1 MNGLQDFKGMVCAAH
16 PAAARAG
23 LETLQL
29 GGNAIDAALAVSFT
43 LCVVEPFAS
52 GLGGGGF
59 MTIWMPEIGAGSAEG
74 RLGNGRAHF
83 LDFRERAP
91 AAATLD
97 HYYDTGQS
105 VHDLTLHGP
114 LSVAVPGVPS
124 GLAHAAA
131 RFGLLSSRTLD
142 PMIAPAIE
150 HAEHGI
156 TVTPKMARHFA
167 AYHDLLSRYPTTARI
182 FTHPNGPIQAGEV
195 LRQPEL
201 AKTLAH
207 ISEVGLQGFSQG
219 MLAHRL
225 ERFMAACGGLITA
238 KDLTAYQPQERAIVH
253 GTYRGHTLLTAPP
266 PSTGGIRLLQVL
278 NALEHYPVRE
288 WGLNAANTVHV
299 IAEALK
305 ASFAAGERY
314 VADPDTLSTIPTGEL
329 TDKAW
334 AADLAHH
341 LSLDDADPSFS
352 LDSSPDDGVGCTTHY
367 SIIDHWGNIVSA
379 THTIGLFWGSGMVL
393 DGTGLLLNGEM
404 NDFSEGPAHINAVA
418 PGKIPRS
425 HMCPTIVFKNDRP
438 YMILGSPASHRIPS
452 AVLQTVS
459 NVIDHDM
466 DIVAAVAAPRVHW
479 QDGVLHLEAG
489 IASHVA
495 SQLEQKGHVVN
506 RYAAKDRYFGGVQAI
521 HIDPRFGFLTGAAD
535 PRRDGQAL
543 GY

>member
-1 MNGLQDFKGMVCAAH
+1 MVCAAH
-16 PAAARAG
+16 PTAARAG

-29 GGNAIDAALAVSFT
+29 GGNAIDAALAVAFT

-59 MTIWMPEIGAGSAEG
+59 MTIWMPEMGAGSTVG
-74 RLGNGRAHF
+74 RLGNGRAYF

-97 HYYDTGQS
+97 HYYGAGRT

-114 LSVAVPGVPS
+114 LSVAVPSVPS
-124 GLAHAAA
+124 GLAHAAT

-167 AYHDLLSRYPTTARI
+167 AYHDFLSRYPATARI
-182 FTHPNGPIQAGEV
+182 FTRPGSPVQAGET
-195 LRQPEL
+195 LRQPDL
-201 AKTLAH
+201 AKTLTH

-225 ERFMAACGGLITA
+225 DRFMAAHGGLIA
-238 KDLTAYQPQERAIVH
+238 VQDVADYQPQERAIIH
-253 GTYRGHTLLTAPP
+253 GRYRGHTLLTAPP
-266 PSTGGIRLLQVL
+266 PSAGGVRLLQVL
-278 NALEHYPVRE
+278 NVLEHYPVGE
-288 WGLNAANTVHV
+288 WGPNATNTLHV

-314 VADPDTLSTIPTGEL
+314 IADPDSLSAIPTADL
-329 TDKAW
+329 ISNAW
-334 AADLAHH
+334 AADLARR
-341 LSLDDADPSFS
+341 LSLDDADPSFAP
-352 LDSSPDDGVGCTTHY
+352 DSSPDDGAGCTTHY

-404 NDFSEGPAHINAVA
+404 NDFSEGRTHINAVA

-425 HMCPTIVFKNDRP
+425 HMCPTIVFKEDRP
-438 YMILGSPASHRIPS
+438 YLILGSPASHRIPS

-466 DIVAAVAAPRVHW
+466 DITAAVAAPRAHW

-495 SQLEQKGHVVN
+495 SQLEQKGHVVR
-506 RYAAKDRYFGGVQAI
+506 RYAAKDRYFGGVHAI
-521 HIDPRFGFLTGAAD
+521 HVDPLFGVLTGAAD

>member
-1 MNGLQDFKGMVCAAH
+1 MNGLQEFKGMVCAAH

-23 LETLQL
+23 LQTLQL
-29 GGNAIDAALAVSFT
+29 GGNAVDAALAVAFT
-43 LCVVEPFAS
+43 LGVVEPFAS

-59 MTIWMPEIGAGSAEG
+59 MTIWMPDMGAGSAAG
-74 RLGNGRAHF
+74 RLQNGRAFF

-91 AAATLD
+91 AGATPD
-97 HYYDTGQS
+97 HYYDTGRT

-114 LSVAVPGVPS
+114 LSVAVPGLPS
-124 GLAHAAA
+124 GLAHAAT
-131 RFGLLSSRTLD
+131 RFGLLSSRSLD
-142 PMIAPAIE
+142 AMIAPAIE
-150 HAEHGI
+150 YAEHGI
-156 TVTPKMARHFA
+156 TVTPKMAGHFA
-167 AYHDLLSRYPTTARI
+167 AYHDFLSRYPATARI
-182 FTHPNGPIQAGEV
+182 FTRPGGPVQAGEE

-201 AKTLAH
+201 ARTLAH
-207 ISEVGLQGFSQG
+207 ISEVGLQGFGQG
-219 MLAHRL
+219 MLADRL
-225 ERFMAACGGLITA
+225 DRFMAAYGGLITGEDVA
-238 KDLTAYQPQERAIVH
+238 AYRPQERAVIR

-278 NALEHYPVRE
+278 NVLERYPVQE
-288 WGLNAANTVHV
+288 WGLNAANTIHV

-314 VADPDTLSTIPTGEL
+314 VADPGTMSTIPTGHL
-329 TDKAW
+329 VDKAW
-334 AADLAHH
+334 AADLIHH
-341 LSLDDADPSFS
+341 LSLDNADPSFAP
-352 LDSSPDDGVGCTTHY
+352 DSSPDEGVGCTTHY
-367 SIIDHWGNIVSA
+367 SIVDHWGNIVSA

-404 NDFSEGPAHINAVA
+404 NDFSEGRANINAVA

-425 HMCPTIVFKNDRP
+425 HMCPTIVFKGERP

-459 NVIDHDM
+459 NLIDHGM
-466 DIVAAVAAPRVHW
+466 DVGAAVAAPRAHW

-489 IASHVA
+489 IAPHVA
-495 SQLEQKGHVVN
+495 TQLENKGHVVK
-506 RYAAKDRYFGGVQAI
+506 RYAAKDRYFGGVHAI
-521 HIDPRFGFLTGAAD
+521 HIDPLFGALTGAAD

>member
-1 MNGLQDFKGMVCAAH
+1 MVCAAH

-43 LCVVEPFAS
+43 LGVVEPFAS

-59 MTIWMPEIGAGSAEG
+59 MTIWTPGPGAGSPASS
-74 RLGNGRAHF
+74 LANGRAYF

-91 AAATLD
+91 AAAIPD

-131 RFGLLSSRTLD
+131 RFGLLSSRSLD
-142 PMIAPAIE
+142 AVIAPAIE

-156 TVTPKMARHFA
+156 TVSPKMARHFA
-167 AYHDLLSRYPTTARI
+167 AYHDFLCRYPATRRI
-182 FTHPNGPIQAGEV
+182 FTRANGPVQAGDV

-225 ERFMAACGGLITA
+225 ERFMAAHGGLITA
-238 KDLTAYQPQERAIVH
+238 GDLADYRPQERAIIR

-266 PSTGGIRLLQVL
+266 PSSGGIRLLQVL
-278 NALEHYPVRE
+278 NLLERYPVRE
-288 WGLNAANTVHV
+288 WGVNAANTVHV
-299 IAEALK
+299 FAEALK

-314 VADPDTLSTIPTGEL
+314 IADPNTLSTIPTGQL
-329 TDKAW
+329 IDKAW
-334 AADLAHH
+334 AAEFADH
-341 LSLDDADPSFS
+341 LSLDNANPSFS
-352 LDSSPDDGVGCTTHY
+352 PDSSPDDGVGCTTHY
-367 SIIDHWGNIVSA
+367 SIIDHRGTIVSA

-393 DGTGLLLNGEM
+393 DGTGILLNGEM
-404 NDFSEGPAHINAVA
+404 NDFSEGRTHINAVS

-425 HMCPTIVFKNDRP
+425 HMCPTIVFKDDRP

-459 NVIDHDM
+459 NVIDHGM
-466 DIVAAVAAPRVHW
+466 DLGAAVAAPRAHW

-489 IASHVA
+489 FASHVV
-495 SQLEQKGHVVN
+495 SQLERKGHVVK
-506 RYAAKDRYFGGVQAI
+506 RYAAKDRYFGGVHAV
-521 HIDPRFGFLTGAAD
+521 HVDPLFGALTGAAD

>member
-1 MNGLQDFKGMVCAAH
+1 MNGLQEFKGMVCAAH

-59 MTIWMPEIGAGSAEG
+59 MTIWMPEKGAGSLPG
-74 RLGNGRAHF
+74 RLRSGRAVF

-91 AAATLD
+91 AAATLE

-131 RFGLLSSRTLD
+131 RFGLLSNRTLD

-156 TVTPKMARHFA
+156 TVTPKMAKHFA
-167 AYHDLLSRYPTTARI
+167 SYHDFLSRYPTTARI
-182 FTHPNGPIQAGEV
+182 FTRPHGPVQAGEV

-207 ISEVGLQGFSQG
+207 ISDVGLQGFSQG

-225 ERFMAACGGLITA
+225 ERFMATYGGLITA
-238 KDLTAYQPQERAIVH
+238 EDIASYQTQERSIIH
-253 GTYRGHTLLTAPP
+253 GTYRDHSLLTAPP

-278 NALEHYPVRE
+278 NVLEHYPVRR
-288 WGLNAANTVHV
+288 WGLNAADTVHV

-305 ASFAAGERY
+305 ASFADGERY
-314 VADPDTLSTIPTGEL
+314 VADPDTLSAIPTGEL
-329 TDKAW
+329 INKAW
-334 AADLAHH
+334 AAGLAHR
-341 LSLDDADPSFS
+341 LSLDDANPSYS
-352 LDSSPDDGVGCTTHY
+352 PDSSPDDGEGCTTHY
-367 SIIDHWGNIVSA
+367 SIVDHWGNIVSA

-404 NDFSEGPAHINAVA
+404 NDFSEGRTHINAVS

-425 HMCPTIVFKNDRP
+425 HMCPTIVFRGDRP

-459 NVIDHDM
+459 NVIDHGM
-466 DIVAAVAAPRVHW
+466 DIGAAVAAPRAHW

-489 IASHVA
+489 IGTDVA
-495 SQLEQKGHVVN
+495 SQLQQKGHVVK
-506 RYAAKDRYFGGVQAI
+506 RYAAKDRYFGGVHAI
-521 HIDPRFGFLTGAAD
+521 LIDPQLGALTGAAD

>member
-1 MNGLQDFKGMVCAAH
+1 MVCAAH

-43 LCVVEPFAS
+43 LGVVEPFAS

-59 MTIWMPEIGAGSAEG
+59 MTIWMPEVVAGSPVSG
-74 RLGNGRAHF
+74 LGNGRAYF

-114 LSVAVPGVPS
+114 LSVAVPGLPS
-124 GLAHAAA
+124 GLAHAAS
-131 RFGLLSSRTLD
+131 RFGLLSCRTLD

-150 HAEHGI
+150 HAVRGI

-167 AYHDLLSRYPTTARI
+167 GYHDFLSRYPGTARI
-182 FTHPNGPIQAGEV
+182 FTRPGGPIQAGEV

-207 ISEVGLQGFSQG
+207 ISDVGLQGFSQG

-225 ERFMAACGGLITA
+225 ERFMAAYGGLITA
-238 KDLTAYQPQERAIVH
+238 NDVAAYQTQERAIIR

-278 NALEHYPVRE
+278 NVLEHYPVRE
-288 WGLNAANTVHV
+288 WGPNAANTLHV
-299 IAEALK
+299 FAEALK

-314 VADPDTLSTIPTGEL
+314 VADPDTLSKIPTWDL
-329 TDKAW
+329 IDKAW
-334 AADLAHH
+334 AAELAHR

-352 LDSSPDDGVGCTTHY
+352 PDSSPDDGVGCTTHF

-404 NDFSEGPAHINAVA
+404 NDFSEGRTHINAVA

-425 HMCPTIVFKNDRP
+425 HMCPTIVFKDDRP

-466 DIVAAVAAPRVHW
+466 DIAAAVAAPRAHW

-489 IASHVA
+489 TASHVA
-495 SQLEQKGHVVN
+495 SLLEQKGHVVR
-506 RYAAKDRYFGGVQAI
+506 RYAIKDRYFGGVHAI
-521 HIDPRFGFLTGAAD
+521 CIDPQFGILTGAAD
-535 PRRDGQAL
+535 PRRDGEAL

>member
-1 MNGLQDFKGMVCAAH
+1 MVCAAH
-16 PAAARAG
+16 PAAAKAG
-23 LETLQL
+23 LQTLQL
-29 GGNAIDAALAVSFT
+29 GGNAIDAALAVAFT
-43 LCVVEPFAS
+43 LGVVEPFAS

-59 MTIWMPEIGAGSAEG
+59 MTIWMPEMAAGSPVG
-74 RLGNGRAHF
+74 RLRNGRAFF

-91 AAATLD
+91 AAATPD
-97 HYYDTGQS
+97 HYYDTGRT

-114 LSVAVPGVPS
+114 LSVAVPGVPA

-131 RFGLLSSRTLD
+131 RFGLLSSRSLD
-142 PMIAPAIE
+142 LMIAPAVE
-150 HAEHGI
+150 YAEHGI

-167 AYHDLLSRYPTTARI
+167 AYHDFLSRYPATARI
-182 FTHPNGPIQAGEV
+182 FTRAGGPVQAGQE

-201 AKTLAH
+201 AETLTH
-207 ISEVGLQGFSQG
+207 ISEVGLHGFGQG
-219 MLAHRL
+219 MLADRL
-225 ERFMAACGGLITA
+225 ERFMAAYGGLITGEDVA
-238 KDLTAYQPQERAIVH
+238 AYQPQERAVIH

-278 NALEHYPVRE
+278 NVLEHYPVRE
-288 WGLNAANTVHV
+288 WGLNAGNTIHV

-314 VADPDTLSTIPTGEL
+314 VADPGTLSTIPTGDL
-329 TDKAW
+329 VDKAW
-334 AADLAHH
+334 ASDLAHH
-341 LSLDDADPSFS
+341 LSLGDANPSFAP
-352 LDSSPDDGVGCTTHY
+352 DSSPDDGVGCTTHY

-404 NDFSEGPAHINAVA
+404 NDFSEGRANINAVA

-425 HMCPTIVFKNDRP
+425 HMCPTIVFKGDRP

-466 DIVAAVAAPRVHW
+466 DIAAAVAAPRAHW
-479 QDGVLHLEAG
+479 QDGVVHLEPG
-489 IASHVA
+489 IAPQVA
-495 SQLEQKGHVVN
+495 SQLERKGHVVR
-506 RYAAKDRYFGGVQAI
+506 RYAAKDRYFGGVHAI
-521 HIDPRFGFLTGAAD
+521 HVDPLFGALTGAAD

>member
-1 MNGLQDFKGMVCAAH
+1 MVCAAH
-16 PAAARAG
+16 PTAARAG

-29 GGNAIDAALAVSFT
+29 GGNAIDAALAVAFT

-59 MTIWMPEIGAGSAEG
+59 MTIWMPEMGAGPTVG
-74 RLGNGRAHF
+74 RLSNGRAYF

-91 AAATLD
+91 AAATPD
-97 HYYDTGQS
+97 HYYGTGRT

-114 LSVAVPGVPS
+114 LSVAVPSVPS

-131 RFGLLSSRTLD
+131 RFGLLSGRTLD
-142 PMIAPAIE
+142 PIIAPAIE

-167 AYHDLLSRYPTTARI
+167 AYHDFLSRYPATARI
-182 FTHPNGPIQAGEV
+182 FTRLNGPIQAGET
-195 LRQPEL
+195 LRQPDL
-201 AKTLAH
+201 AKTLTH
-207 ISEVGLQGFSQG
+207 ISEVGLLGFSQG

-225 ERFMAACGGLITA
+225 ERFMAASGGLITV
-238 KDLTAYQPQERAIVH
+238 KDLAAYQPQERAVIH

-266 PSTGGIRLLQVL
+266 PSAGGVRLLQVL
-278 NALEHYPVRE
+278 NVLEHYPVRE
-288 WGLNAANTVHV
+288 WGLNAANTLHV

-305 ASFAAGERY
+305 VSFAAGERY
-314 VADPDTLSTIPTGEL
+314 IADPDSLSTIPTGDL
-329 TDKAW
+329 INKAW
-334 AADLAHH
+334 AADLARH
-341 LSLDDADPSFS
+341 LSLDVADPSFAP
-352 LDSSPDDGVGCTTHY
+352 DSSPDDGAGCTTHY

-404 NDFSEGPAHINAVA
+404 NDFSEGRAHINAVA

-425 HMCPTIVFKNDRP
+425 HMCPTIVFKDDRP

-466 DIVAAVAAPRVHW
+466 DIAAAVAAPRAHW

-495 SQLEQKGHVVN
+495 SQLERKGHVV
-506 RYAAKDRYFGGVQAI
+506 RHYAAKDRYFGGVHAI
-521 HIDPRFGFLTGAAD
+521 HVDPLFEVLTGAAD

>member
-1 MNGLQDFKGMVCAAH
+1 MVCAAH

-43 LCVVEPFAS
+43 LGVVEPFAS

-59 MTIWMPEIGAGSAEG
+59 MTIWMPEAVAGSPVS
-74 RLGNGRAHF
+74 RLGNGRAYF

-114 LSVAVPGVPS
+114 LSVAVPGLPS
-124 GLAHAAA
+124 GLAHAAS

-150 HAEHGI
+150 HAERGI

-167 AYHDLLSRYPTTARI
+167 AYHDFLSRYPGTARI
-182 FTHPNGPIQAGEV
+182 FTRPGGPIQAGEV

-207 ISEVGLQGFSQG
+207 ISDVGLQGFSQG

-225 ERFMAACGGLITA
+225 ERFMAAYGGLITA
-238 KDLTAYQPQERAIVH
+238 NDVAAYQTQERAIIR

-278 NALEHYPVRE
+278 NVLEHYPVRE
-288 WGLNAANTVHV
+288 WGPNAANTLHV
-299 IAEALK
+299 FAEALK

-314 VADPDTLSTIPTGEL
+314 VADPDTLSKIPTWDL
-329 TDKAW
+329 IDKAW
-334 AADLAHH
+334 AAELAHR

-352 LDSSPDDGVGCTTHY
+352 PDSSPDDGVGCTTHF

-404 NDFSEGPAHINAVA
+404 NDFSEGRTHINAVA

-425 HMCPTIVFKNDRP
+425 HMCPTIVFKDDRP

-466 DIVAAVAAPRVHW
+466 DIAAAVAAPRAHW

-495 SQLEQKGHVVN
+495 SLLEQKGHVVR
-506 RYAAKDRYFGGVQAI
+506 RYAAKDRYFGGVHAI
-521 HIDPRFGFLTGAAD
+521 CIDPQFGILTGAAD
-535 PRRDGQAL
+535 PRRDGEAL

>member
-1 MNGLQDFKGMVCAAH
+1 MVCAAH
-16 PAAARAG
+16 PTAARAG

-29 GGNAIDAALAVSFT
+29 GGNAIDAALAVSFA

-59 MTIWMPEIGAGSAEG
+59 MTIWIPQSGTGSPVR
-74 RLGNGRAHF
+74 RLGNGRALF

-91 AAATLD
+91 AAATPER
-97 HYYDTGQS
+97 YYDTGRS

-114 LSVAVPGVPS
+114 LSVGVPGVPS

-131 RFGLLSSRTLD
+131 RFGLLSRRTLD
-142 PMIAPAIE
+142 PLIAPAIE

-167 AYHDLLSRYPTTARI
+167 AYHDFLSRYPATARI
-182 FTHPNGPIQAGEV
+182 FTHSNGPIQAGEV

-207 ISEVGLQGFSQG
+207 ISEVGLKGFSQG

-225 ERFMAACGGLITA
+225 EHFMAACGGLITA
-238 KDLTAYQPQERAIVH
+238 KDLAAYEPQERAIIH

-266 PSTGGIRLLQVL
+266 PSAGGIRLLQVL
-278 NALEHYPVRE
+278 NVLEHYPVRE
-288 WGLNAANTVHV
+288 WGLNASNTVHV

-314 VADPDTLSTIPTGEL
+314 VADPDTLSTIPTEEL
-329 TDKAW
+329 IKKAW
-334 AADLAHH
+334 ASDLVHH
-341 LSLDDADPSFS
+341 LSLDEADPSFS
-352 LDSSPDDGVGCTTHY
+352 PDSSPDDGVGCTTHY
-367 SIIDHWGNIVSA
+367 SIIDHWGNVVSA

-393 DGTGLLLNGEM
+393 DGTGVLLNGEM
-404 NDFSEGPAHINAVA
+404 NDFSEGRTNINAVA
-418 PGKIPRS
+418 PDKIPRS
-425 HMCPTIVFKNDRP
+425 HMCPTIVFRDDRP

-466 DIVAAVAAPRVHW
+466 DITDAVAAPRAHW
-479 QDGVLHLEAG
+479 QDGILHLEAG
-489 IASHVA
+489 IASDVA
-495 SQLEQKGHVVN
+495 SQLEQKGHVIK
-506 RYAAKDRYFGGVQAI
+506 RYADRDRYFGGVHAI
-521 HIDPRFGFLTGAAD
+521 HIDPLFGTLAGAAD

-543 GY
+543 GF